1 MLLEGSITGV
11 VVDAMGG
18 AVGPRLIMEL
28 DSPGS
33 VARLET
39 TSKEELLGSCS
50 LAGILVGIVDPSVE
64 LPAIDS
70 VEERTGGAVG
80 FRTMLLTSED

>member
-18 AVGPRLIMEL
+18 AVGPRLTIEL
-28 DSPGS
+28 DNPGE
-33 VARLET
+33 VAKLET
-39 TSKEELLGSCS
+39 TSKEELLGGCS
-50 LAGILVGIVDPSVE
+50 LAGIVDPSVE

-70 VEERTGGAVG
+70 VEERKGGAVG